1 MLLIITSSLKLVYDT
16 YIPLNPLTYG
26 EKKMLEVSFLLDYI
40 FNTLFATEMVLKIIT
55 HGFSL
60 DNQAY
65 LKDSWNIMDCV
76 IVCISLLDMGIIL
89 K

>member
-1 MLLIITSSLKLVYDT
+1 
-16 YIPLNPLTYG
+16 
-26 EKKMLEVSFLLDYI
+26 MLEVSFLLDYI

-55 HGFSL
+55 YGLSH

-65 LKDSWNIMDCV
+65 LKDSWNRMDFC